1 MHVFGTNA
9 TELVH
14 IGQTV
19 MGCGG
24 TVDYLVDAVFNY
36 PTLAESYKVAALDA
50 VNRMRASPGSPRPA
64 PTSRCRNSK
73 RSVVPRDSL
82 ALERGCLQ
90 MKGHGPGAGR
100 GSPDQAVVPKIKL
113 SAHLVLPGDMECS
126 QKLITGSRV
135 VPQQREG
142 GSSAPGAE
150 PVIGSVTVSIVSV
163 TERYGLPVVQVPT
176 CHRPGGTVHRGKL
189 APLTAVALVGA
200 FAVLVSGCSSPA
212 SNDAPTPLSSVAPTV
227 SSSTAPEV
235 PPSIPATSSG
245 PALSSPATSPA
256 AESSGGGAA
265 TPPTALAA
273 DPPGTKKY
281 RRLGGG
287 RSGCPASRLR
297 AAACGR
303 RSFGIRCGG
312 RGFGRT
318 G

>member
-1 MHVFGTNA
+1 M
-9 TELVH
+9 
-14 IGQTV
+14 
-19 MGCGG
+19 
-24 TVDYLVDAVFNY
+24 
-36 PTLAESYKVAALDA
+36 
-50 VNRMRASPGSPRPA
+50 
-64 PTSRCRNSK
+64 
-73 RSVVPRDSL
+73 
-82 ALERGCLQ
+82 ERGCLQ
-90 MKGHGPGAGR
+90 MKRHGPGAGR

-256 AESSGGGAA
+256 AESSGAEQRRRRRHSRQ
-265 TPPTALAA
+265 TPRHQEVPTPLRRPIRLSRQS
-273 DPPGTKKY
+273 PP
-281 RRLGGG
+281 
-287 RSGCPASRLR
+287 CSRLR
-297 AAACGR
+297 
-303 RSFGIRCGG
+303 SKIFGIRCGG